1 MTVLIP
7 KLSTQDS
14 AHRAARVNQPDQVL
28 NPSAGRRRML
38 NARRAAEYCGVSKSF
53 LDKARCTGYG
63 APLHKIGRR
72 CLYDAADL
80 NAWLAEQKRRSTSDS
95 EVC

>member
-38 NARRAAEYCGVSKSF
+38 NARRARGILWCVQVVS
-53 LDKARCTGYG
+53 R
-63 APLHKIGRR
+63 
-72 CLYDAADL
+72 
-80 NAWLAEQKRRSTSDS
+80 
-95 EVC
+95 